1 MLYRKQLY
9 YFYESLVQSSPFL
22 LYFLFL
28 PPMRKE
34 KVWPLGDYRQLF
46 SQIWDR
52 MECNASDCT
61 EWNQPENQVFLWT
74 LLALW
79 SSRCIVLLFFGLLL
93 TNLPRYTYLLCII
106 NYHPSIPIIYILY
119 LFGSN
124 IVQNTLDLNSNNPKR
139 IISK

>member
-93 TNLPRYTYLLCII
+93 TNLPWYTCYVLPI
-106 NYHPSIPIIYILY
+106 PSVYPCNLYTIPVWIQHRTKH
-119 LFGSN
+119 FRS
-124 IVQNTLDLNSNNPKR
+124 QFE
-139 IISK
+139 